1 MNEQHPDDLTPD
13 DDDDAAFVDI
23 TPEGD
28 EPAFDPE
35 TDFGQADD
43 AEGLNLVG
51 GEDAVEGDADVLDDE
66 SPELAAARGE
76 LAALRSKQED
86 TESKL
91 LRTAA
96 DFQNFVRRSGL
107 NIDEAKQE
115 AYMKVAKS
123 LVGVLD
129 NFDRAMENFDP
140 ETASAADVLA
150 GVESTKAALLQALGS
165 FGMSKIEVAPGDAFD
180 PNLHE
185 ALMQQP
191 SEEFE
196 SGCVSQ
202 QFLPGY
208 TMNNLPVRAAQVSV
222 AQ

>member
-1 MNEQHPDDLTPD
+1 MNESPPDDLTPD
-13 DDDDAAFVDI
+13 DDGAFMDL

-28 EPAFDPE
+28 EPTFDPE
-35 TDFGQADD
+35 TEFDGVDEGVGDGLGLGLADADD
-43 AEGLNLVG
+43 Q
-51 GEDAVEGDADVLDDE
+51 DE

-76 LAALRSKQED
+76 LAALKTKQEE

-107 NIDEAKQE
+107 NVDEAKQE

-150 GVESTKAALLQALGS
+150 GVESTRAALLQALGS
-165 FGMSKIEVAPGDAFD
+165 FGLAKIEVAPGDAFD

-191 SEEFE
+191 SEEVE

-208 TMNNLPVRAAQVSV
+208 TLNELPVRAAQVGV

>member
-1 MNEQHPDDLTPD
+1 MNEHDPNDLN
-13 DDDDAAFVDI
+13 AADEGEFVDL

-28 EPAFDPE
+28 DLSFDFAE
-35 TDFGQADD
+35 MEAADPND
-43 AEGLNLVG
+43 MNL
-51 GEDAVEGDADVLDDE
+51 GDADEAIGDE

-76 LAALRSKQED
+76 LTELRAKHEEA
-86 TESKL
+86 ESKL

-96 DFQNFVRRSGL
+96 DFQNFVRRSAI

-150 GVESTKAALLQALGS
+150 GVDSTRTSLLQALGN
-165 FGMSKIEVAPGDAFD
+165 FGMAKIEVAPGDVFD

-191 SEEFE
+191 SD
-196 SGCVSQ
+196 C
-202 QFLPGY
+202 LLY
-208 TMNNLPVRAAQVSV
+208 TSPSPRD
-222 AQ
+222 

>member
-1 MNEQHPDDLTPD
+1 MNDTHPDDLAPGD
-13 DDDDAAFVDI
+13 DEESAFVDL

-35 TDFGQADD
+35 TEFTAMESGDGVGPDLGLAG
-43 AEGLNLVG
+43 EG
-51 GEDAVEGDADVLDDE
+51 DDE
-66 SPELAAARGE
+66 SPELAAARSE
-76 LAALRSKQED
+76 LNALRAKYEES
-86 TESKL
+86 ESKL

-115 AYMKVAKS
+115 AYMKVARS

-140 ETASAADVLA
+140 ETAAAADVLA
-150 GVESTKAALLQALGS
+150 GVDSTRAALVQALGT
-165 FGMSKIEVAPGDAFD
+165 FGLAKIEVAPGDAFD

-191 SEEFE
+191 SEDVE

-208 TMNNLPVRAAQVSV
+208 TMNGLPVRAAQVSV

>member
-1 MNEQHPDDLTPD
+1 MNEQHPDDLTPG
-13 DDDDAAFVDI
+13 DDDAAFVDI

>member
-1 MNEQHPDDLTPD
+1 MNEPNPHDPRPDDLIPGD
-13 DDDDAAFVDI
+13 DDESAFVDL

-35 TDFGQADD
+35 TEF
-43 AEGLNLVG
+43 AEMESGGLGLAG
-51 GEDAVEGDADVLDDE
+51 GGGGDGDE
-66 SPELAAARGE
+66 SPELAAARAE
-76 LAALRSKQED
+76 LNSLRAKQEE

-96 DFQNFVRRSGL
+96 DFQNFVRRSGI

-140 ETASAADVLA
+140 ETASAADVLT
-150 GVESTKAALLQALGS
+150 GVESTQAALLQALGS
-165 FGMSKIEVAPGDAFD
+165 FGLAKIVVAPGDAFD

-191 SEEFE
+191 SEDVE

-208 TMNNLPVRAAQVSV
+208 TINGLPVRAAQVSV

>member
-1 MNEQHPDDLTPD
+1 ME
-13 DDDDAAFVDI
+13 
-23 TPEGD
+23 EGD
-28 EPAFDPE
+28 GPDLSLA
-35 TDFGQADD
+35 
-43 AEGLNLVG
+43 
-51 GEDAVEGDADVLDDE
+51 GDGDEVE
-66 SPELAAARGE
+66 SPELAAARSE
-76 LAALRSKQED
+76 LATLRAKQEE

-140 ETASAADVLA
+140 ETASAADVLE
-150 GVESTKAALLQALGS
+150 GVDSTRAALIQAWARLAWRK
-165 FGMSKIEVAPGDAFD
+165 SKWPPAT
-180 PNLHE
+180 
-185 ALMQQP
+185 P
-191 SEEFE
+191 STPTCTKPSCSSPRKTVE

-208 TMNNLPVRAAQVSV
+208 TLNDFPVRAAQVSV

>member
-1 MNEQHPDDLTPD
+1 MNDTHPDDLTHGD
-13 DDDDAAFVDI
+13 DDESAFVDL

-28 EPAFDPE
+28 EPAFDPDTE
-35 TDFGQADD
+35 F
-43 AEGLNLVG
+43 AEMEAGGAGPDLSLV
-51 GEDAVEGDADVLDDE
+51 EEGDDE
-66 SPELAAARGE
+66 SPALAAARSE
-76 LAALRSKQED
+76 LNALRAKHEEA
-86 TESKL
+86 ESKL

-107 NIDEAKQE
+107 NIDEARQE
-115 AYMKVAKS
+115 AYMKVARS

-140 ETASAADVLA
+140 ATASAADVLA
-150 GVESTKAALLQALGS
+150 GVESTRAALVQALGS
-165 FGMSKIEVAPGDAFD
+165 FGLAKIEVAPGDAFD

-191 SEEFE
+191 SEDVE

-208 TMNNLPVRAAQVSV
+208 TMNDQPVRAAQVSV

>member
-1 MNEQHPDDLTPD
+1 MNEHDPNDLNADDEGEFVDLTPD
-13 DDDDAAFVDI
+13 GGDLSFDFSEMEAA
-23 TPEGD
+23 
-28 EPAFDPE
+28 DPNE
-35 TDFGQADD
+35 
-43 AEGLNLVG
+43 LNL
-51 GEDAVEGDADVLDDE
+51 GDADAATDVGDAGDASGEE

-76 LAALRSKQED
+76 LAAIRSKHEEA
-86 TESKL
+86 ESKL

-96 DFQNFVRRSGL
+96 DFQNFVRRSAI

-150 GVESTKAALLQALGS
+150 GVESTRTSLLQALGN
-165 FGMSKIEVAPGDAFD
+165 FGMAKIEVAPGDVFD

-191 SEEFE
+191 SEEFD

-208 TMNNLPVRAAQVSV
+208 TLNDLPVRAAQVGV

>member
-1 MNEQHPDDLTPD
+1 MNEHDPNDLNADDEGEFVDLTPD
-13 DDDDAAFVDI
+13 GGDLSFDFSEMEAA
-23 TPEGD
+23 
-28 EPAFDPE
+28 DPNE
-35 TDFGQADD
+35 
-43 AEGLNLVG
+43 LNL
-51 GEDAVEGDADVLDDE
+51 GDADAATDVGDAGDASGEE

-76 LAALRSKQED
+76 LAAIRSKHEEA
-86 TESKL
+86 ESKL

-96 DFQNFVRRSGL
+96 DFQNFVRRSAI

-150 GVESTKAALLQALGS
+150 GVDSTRTSLLQALGG
-165 FGMSKIEVAPGDAFD
+165 FGMAKIEVAPGDVFD

-191 SEEFE
+191 SEEFD

-208 TMNNLPVRAAQVSV
+208 TLNDLPVRAAQVGV

>member
-1 MNEQHPDDLTPD
+1 MSEPHSDDVITPD
-13 DDDDAAFVDI
+13 DDSPLVDL

-35 TDFGQADD
+35 TEFAKMDSADT
-43 AEGLNLVG
+43 
-51 GEDAVEGDADVLDDE
+51 GEQDLAGSEDDE
-66 SPELAAARGE
+66 SPELAAARAE
-76 LAALRSKQED
+76 LVALRAKHEES
-86 TESKL
+86 ESKL

-107 NIDEAKQE
+107 NVDEAKQE

-150 GVESTKAALLQALGS
+150 GVDSTRAALLQALSS
-165 FGMSKIEVAPGDAFD
+165 FGLAKIEVVPGDAFD

-208 TMNNLPVRAAQVSV
+208 TLNNLPVRAAQAGV

>member
-1 MNEQHPDDLTPD
+1 MNENDPDDLNPGD
-13 DDDDAAFVDI
+13 DDESAFVDL

-35 TDFGQADD
+35 
-43 AEGLNLVG
+43 AEFAAMEAGDGPDLSLAGEVG
-51 GEDAVEGDADVLDDE
+51 EEE
-66 SPELAAARGE
+66 SPELAAARSE
-76 LAALRSKQED
+76 LATLRAKQEE

-115 AYMKVAKS
+115 AYMKVSKS

-140 ETASAADVLA
+140 ETASAADVLE
-150 GVESTKAALLQALGS
+150 GVDSTRAALIQALGT
-165 FGMSKIEVAPGDAFD
+165 FGLAKIEVSPGDHFD

-191 SEEFE
+191 SEDIE

-208 TMNNLPVRAAQVSV
+208 TLNDLPVRAAQVSV

>member
-1 MNEQHPDDLTPD
+1 MNEHDPNDLNADDEGEFVDLTPD
-13 DDDDAAFVDI
+13 GGDLSFDFSEMEAA
-23 TPEGD
+23 
-28 EPAFDPE
+28 DPNE
-35 TDFGQADD
+35 M
-43 AEGLNLVG
+43 NL
-51 GEDAVEGDADVLDDE
+51 GDADEASDVGDASGEE

-76 LAALRSKQED
+76 LTELRAKHEEA
-86 TESKL
+86 ESKL

-96 DFQNFVRRSGL
+96 DFQNFVRRSAI

-150 GVESTKAALLQALGS
+150 GVDSTRTSLLQALGN
-165 FGMSKIEVAPGDAFD
+165 FGMAKIEVAPGDVFD

-191 SEEFE
+191 SEEFD

-208 TMNNLPVRAAQVSV
+208 TLNDLPVRAAQVGV

>member
-1 MNEQHPDDLTPD
+1 MNDRPTDNELPEDAEDGFVDLTPD
-13 DDDDAAFVDI
+13 GDDPGFADG
-23 TPEGD
+23 P
-28 EPAFDPE
+28 FDMSE
-35 TDFGQADD
+35 LEAL
-43 AEGLNLVG
+43 AEGGGEEEVG
-51 GEDAVEGDADVLDDE
+51 GEDRDPAEVSA
-66 SPELAAARGE
+66 ELEATRGE
-76 LAALRSKQED
+76 VNALQAKLA
-86 TESKL
+86 ESENKL

-96 DFQNFVRRSGL
+96 DFQNFVRRSAI

-115 AYMKVAKS
+115 AYMKVAKA

-129 NFDRAMENFDP
+129 NYDRAMENFDP
-140 ETASAADVLA
+140 ETASAADVLV
-150 GVESTKAALLQALGS
+150 GVESTKATLLQALAS
-165 FGMSKIEVAPGDAFD
+165 FGLTKIEVAPGDAFD

-196 SGCVSQ
+196 SGQVAN

-208 TMNNLPVRAAQVSV
+208 VLNNFPVRAAQVSV